1 MQEKILKKMK
11 IFLRERE
18 NGAKNEKK
26 RAGTDR
32 TEITDKTDKTGL
44 ENGNHENGTR
54 NRENGTRKLENGP
67 RKQGNGTRNQ
77 ENGSRNRENG
87 TQNQENGP
95 PKKTRTGPEHGERDP
110 KSDKLELLKR
120 EDLMGGDGSVLVAAY
135 HIMRKTRMPILVLD
149 RSRCLKRGLG
159 SSMTLPPD
167 MDASSR

>member
-1 MQEKILKKMK
+1 MQEKIFK
-11 IFLRERE
+11 
-18 NGAKNEKK
+18 KNEDFFERTGKRGQKRKK

-44 ENGNHENGTR
+44 ENGNQENGSRNRENGTQ

-67 RKQGNGTRNQ
+67 RKRENGTRN
-77 ENGSRNRENG
+77 R
-87 TQNQENGP
+87 ENGP

-135 HIMRKTRMPILVLD
+135 HIMRKTRMPILVLE